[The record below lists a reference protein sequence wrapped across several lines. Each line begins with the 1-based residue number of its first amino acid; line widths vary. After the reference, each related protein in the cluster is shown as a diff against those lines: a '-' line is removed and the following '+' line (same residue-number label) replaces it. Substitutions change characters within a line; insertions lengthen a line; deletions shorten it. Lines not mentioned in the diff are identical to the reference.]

1 MHRPRF
7 RLLIAALLFS
17 SGSPVF
23 AMLIGDL
30 NVTSNMGDPLNA
42 RIAVST
48 DDDESLRDECFRLA
62 GSSSHTAP
70 LDAARLELV
79 SIGGKRYVSI
89 STRTPVNDPILDLTL
104 RTEGCG
110 PTMQKDFVILL
121 SPKIASTDTTQA
133 AVAPP
138 VMAPSRPFAATRPSQ
153 VSARPK
159 APLHTR
165 SARARRPHRTTLPAS
180 SRRLQPEQKQ
190 PARFILRLDYG
201 FNSLTQYA
209 EQVAKRK
216 QLAQANAAGK
226 PIPVNPAKPLPG
238 PDLHSQQGQTSQGDK
253 LVLESGSQSVIQ
265 PTQPGPQVPA
275 ANGVTATT
283 QTNSSNVPAVPAQ
296 HGIATNLPAPG
307 ATQASKAWYQGL
319 MSSFNLFL
327 LAIFL
332 VLLMALWLKKRSPSG
347 RFIDKTRP
355 DLDTFMPANPE
366 AQRQHALPSHS
377 LPPVDKV
384 LVEPAE
390 AKTLLP
396 ESFEFKTETT
406 KTDLGLAE
414 HPDFTPQPLPMS
426 DFTLEQFDST
436 EHVLE
441 LAEVMLAFG
450 RSSQAIDTLS
460 QYIRNN
466 PGQSLEPWLKLLD
479 LYFKANQRNEF
490 EALAADLHKRFNVAI
505 ADWTDFESAKGPDLE
520 NSILTLE
527 SLPHIMERLTAFWG
541 STDCLNYLDKLLADN
556 RGGQRHGFTLPL
568 VRDILLLRDILRQSG
583 PTPTPIH

>member
-89 STRTPVNDPILDLTL
+89 STRAPVNDPILDLTL

-121 SPKIASTDTTQA
+121 SPKIASTDTTPA

-138 VMAPSRPFAATRPSQ
+138 VMAPSRPFAATQPKQ

-159 APLHTR
+159 APFHKRRAHARHLHHTM
-165 SARARRPHRTTLPAS
+165 LPAS
-180 SRRLQPEQKQ
+180 SSHLQPEQKQ
-190 PARFILRLDYG
+190 PTRFILRLDYG
-201 FNSLTQYA
+201 FNSLAQYA

-216 QLAQANAAGK
+216 QLAQANPAEK
-226 PIPVNPAKPLPG
+226 PIPVNAVKPLPV
-238 PDLHSQQGQTSQGDK
+238 PDIHSQQGQTSQGDK

-265 PTQPGPQVPA
+265 PIQPGTQVPA

-283 QTNSSNVPAVPAQ
+283 QTNSGNVPSAPAQ
-296 HGIATNLPAPG
+296 HGIATNLPTPG
-307 ATQASKAWYQGL
+307 VTQASKTWYQGL
-319 MSSFNLFL
+319 MSSFNLLL

-332 VLLMALWLKKRSPSG
+332 VLLMALWLKRRSTSG

-355 DLDTFMPANPE
+355 GLDTFMPANPE
-366 AQRQHALPSHS
+366 APRQHALPSHS

-384 LVEPAE
+384 LVEPVE

-396 ESFEFKTETT
+396 EPFEFKTETT
-406 KTDLGLAE
+406 KTIPSLAE
-414 HPDFTPQPLPMS
+414 HPAFAPQPLPIN
-426 DFTLEQFDST
+426 DFTVEQFDST

-450 RSSQAIDTLS
+450 RSNQAIDTLS

-505 ADWTDFESAKGPDLE
+505 ADWTDFEPAKEPDLE
-520 NSILTLE
+520 NSTLSLE

-583 PTPTPIH
+583 PTPIH